1 MKIGT
6 RTIRVFASLTIA
18 VLFIAAQAAVGDV
31 QAQSQKLSGEI
42 VFGGVGGTPGDMF
55 REDFI
60 PAFEK
65 ATGVKVIYV
74 TGTLQQHFARIMA
87 QPDNPEFDAVWSTYS
102 THNRGKAAGVFAALD
117 EESVPNLKDIYPQ
130 FRDSVG
136 VASSNS
142 AVGIEFN
149 VKAFADAGIPKPTSW
164 ADLWDP
170 RLAGRVGVWAVSSTY
185 GSVAIPYFA
194 QLYGSGEDDYA
205 TALEKLKELAVGDT
219 PLLNAPAALE
229 ALISQGTIWVTQ
241 NSDARTFQ
249 AIKKG
254 LPVEFVIP
262 KEGPIGLQNYFDV
275 LEHSKNPDAARAFV
289 NLLISAKSQETFA
302 KRLAIGPTNS
312 MVQLPD
318 DVSARVLDSAEEM
331 KTLFIPDYALLIANL
346 PEITK
351 QFNLK
356 IAR

>member
-1 MKIGT
+1 MKTGH
-6 RTIRVFASLTIA
+6 RTLGLLASL
-18 VLFIAAQAAVGDV
+18 VLGVLIVAAQSSSGA
-31 QAQSQKLSGEI
+31 QAQTKKLSGQI
-42 VFGGVGGTPGDMF
+42 VFGGAGGTPGTMF
-55 REDFI
+55 RENFI

-65 ATGVKVIYV
+65 KTGVKVVYV

-87 QPDNPEFDAVWSTYS
+87 QPDNPEFDAVWSTYA

-117 EESVPNLKDIYPQ
+117 EESMPNLKDIYPQ

-149 VKAFADAGIPKPTSW
+149 AKAFAAAGIPKPQSW
-164 ADLWDP
+164 KDLWDP
-170 RLAGRVGVWAVSSTY
+170 RLKGRVGVWAVSSTY
-185 GSVAIPYFA
+185 GSTMIPF
-194 QLYGSGEDDYA
+194 LGKLFGSGEDDYK
-205 TALEKLKELAVGDT
+205 TAYRKLKELASGDT

-229 ALISQGTIWVTQ
+229 PLIAQGTVWVTQ

-249 AIKKG
+249 AIRKG
-254 LPVEFVIP
+254 LPVEFVVP
-262 KEGPIGLQNYFDV
+262 KEGAIGLQNYFDV
-275 LEHSKNPDAARAFV
+275 LAKAKNPDAARAFV
-289 NLLISAKSQETFA
+289 NHLISAESQTAFA

-312 MVQLPD
+312 KVKLPA

-331 KTLFIPDYALLIANL
+331 KTLFIPDYSLLIANL
-346 PEITK
+346 PQITK
-351 QFNLK
+351 DFNAQ